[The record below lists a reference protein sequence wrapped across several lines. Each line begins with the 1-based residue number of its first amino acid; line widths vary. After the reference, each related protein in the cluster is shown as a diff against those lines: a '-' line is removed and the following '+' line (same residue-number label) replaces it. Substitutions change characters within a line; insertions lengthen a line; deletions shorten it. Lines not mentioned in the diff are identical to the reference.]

1 MLLTICLKAA
11 YNNSIND
18 VKLFITTICTHEDT
32 PMIPNAMNRVPACIR
47 DGCISI
53 QALDTDYVM
62 NENSA
67 GIHETI
73 PLYGSLVPA
82 GFASPA
88 EDYMERELDVRELLV
103 THPHATYFCRIR
115 GNSMQDA
122 WVRDGDIAV
131 VDCSIQARSGHIAIC
146 VVDGAML
153 VKRLRMD
160 KNRVELCPANPD
172 YPVIQISS
180 EQEFRVWGV
189 VTWTLHP
196 LSHVS

>member
-1 MLLTICLKAA
+1 MNP
-11 YNNSIND
+11 YSID
-18 VKLFITTICTHEDT
+18 SI
-32 PMIPNAMNRVPACIR
+32 PACIR
-47 DGCISI
+47 EGCLGIHALVTD
-53 QALDTDYVM
+53 QALNKD
-62 NENSA
+62 S
-67 GIHETI
+67 GLIHEPI
-73 PLYGSLVPA
+73 PLYGSLVSA

-88 EDYMERELDVRELLV
+88 DDYMERELDVRELLI

-115 GNSMQDA
+115 GNSMHDA

-153 VKRLRMD
+153 VKRLRLN
-160 KNRVELCPANPD
+160 KNSVELCPANPD
-172 YPVIQISS
+172 YPVMTVRA

-196 LSHVS
+196 VSYPS